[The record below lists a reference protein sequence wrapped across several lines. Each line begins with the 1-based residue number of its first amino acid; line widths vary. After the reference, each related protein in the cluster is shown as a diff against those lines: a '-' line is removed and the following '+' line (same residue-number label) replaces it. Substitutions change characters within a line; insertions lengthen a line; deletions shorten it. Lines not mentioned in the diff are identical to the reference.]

1 MPIDDTYVVPAP
13 VVKFLCEHER
23 SFLALR
29 LIHGL
34 LYALDTS
41 LKGKMSLVPT
51 HFSKVHSMHARTLA
65 LAVGPDKAKDN
76 RWIHAACCELANQN
90 ILKAPT
96 VRGRRFQFE
105 LGNAFTEAFS
115 KPTTAFAIM
124 RTEQVRQ
131 CRTLHD
137 LMFLSLACLHGG
149 KNGPRFLLPRIP
161 LRLEPEMP
169 RFSVLPQKPTEQ
181 DPWRT
186 SWSAS
191 SRAWVNAAM
200 RTSRILDHGYLIAPR
215 RDLVDDFVSEVP
227 VKIQTA
233 KTTWERGKLYRFP
246 AGTRSVIEIPIGG
259 TKSVLNAEAL
269 QCKWHQTVIQ

>member
-1 MPIDDTYVVPAP
+1 MPINDTYVVPAP

-51 HFSKVHSMHARTLA
+51 HFSKVHSTHTRTLA

-76 RWIHAACCELANQN
+76 RWIHTACCELADQN

-105 LGNAFTEAFS
+105 LGNAFSAAFS

-137 LMFLSLACLHGG
+137 LMFLSLACLNGG
-149 KNGPRFLLPRIP
+149 KNRPRFLLPRIP
-161 LRLEPEMP
+161 LRLEPKMS
-169 RFSVLPQKPTEQ
+169 RFSVLPQKPPEQ

-186 SWSAS
+186 TWSAS

-200 RTSRILDHGYLIAPR
+200 RTSRILDQGYLIAPR
-215 RDLVDDFVSEVP
+215 QDLVDDFVSEVP

-233 KTTWERGKLYRFP
+233 KTTWERGKLYKFQP
-246 AGTRSVIEIPIGG
+246 GTRSVIEIPIGG

-269 QCKWHQTVIQ
+269 AHKWHQTVIQ